1 MLLRSNCLRHIQHQ
15 NLWKCQAQLYQLS
28 DTTFYSTSSVFHNLS
43 SLTQTHA
50 VISSPKR
57 IIFFLT
63 KWSFIG
69 LKSFTTTKHQ
79 ITSDF
84 VLSMD
89 NFSHWAKLEPLSER
103 QHPWGDLGLCALLKV
118 TISGYQPLVNYYW
131 CSFSQSHTFYQNW
144 DFVTTYDRSC
154 WGGRRVR
161 ACWTAWNVLPHIMTP
176 VWGVKQTKREIEK
189 DSGNICK
196 LSKARGQH
204 RLKERGK
211 TEKIASRT
219 MGERHIWWNL
229 SLNQRMQDRHG

>member
-1 MLLRSNCLRHIQHQ
+1 MLLRSNCLRHIQNQ

-118 TISGYQPLVNYYW
+118 TISGYQPLVNRLIEMQFLSVSYLLPKLRLCDNLW
-131 CSFSQSHTFYQNW
+131 QELLRWEEGESLLNCLECASAHNDANVGGQADQKRDWKRQWEHLQIIKSKG
-144 DFVTTYDRSC
+144 TT
-154 WGGRRVR
+154 
-161 ACWTAWNVLPHIMTP
+161 
-176 VWGVKQTKREIEK
+176 
-189 DSGNICK
+189 
-196 LSKARGQH
+196 
-204 RLKERGK
+204 
-211 TEKIASRT
+211 
-219 MGERHIWWNL
+219 
-229 SLNQRMQDRHG
+229 